1 MALVIKNLPANA
13 GDIRD
18 KGLIPG
24 LGRSLGGGN
33 GNRLQYSCLGNPM
46 DRGVWRATVHRV
58 NISCCYWFRVQWF
71 SHCIMTNATTYIYQ
85 INPGMRVTWPK
96 DRPHRDLELHHPED
110 CLRKQHEGNTM
121 YKLHPARAPSCSSD
135 LICGIRGGPPRG
147 KRQEP
152 FSHPSAQLLPI
163 RQGIAP

>member
-58 NISCCYWFRVQWF
+58 NISCCY
-71 SHCIMTNATTYIYQ
+71 
-85 INPGMRVTWPK
+85 
-96 DRPHRDLELHHPED
+96 
-110 CLRKQHEGNTM
+110 
-121 YKLHPARAPSCSSD
+121 
-135 LICGIRGGPPRG
+135 
-147 KRQEP
+147 
-152 FSHPSAQLLPI
+152 
-163 RQGIAP
+163 